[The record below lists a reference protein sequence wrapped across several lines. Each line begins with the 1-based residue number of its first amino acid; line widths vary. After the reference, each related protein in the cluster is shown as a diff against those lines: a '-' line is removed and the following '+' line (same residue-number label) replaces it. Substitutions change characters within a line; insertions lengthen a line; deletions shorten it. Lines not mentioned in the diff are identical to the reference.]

1 MQSGQLIS
9 EIHHNSETN
18 KIELDHYMDM
28 LSDAVLI
35 VKDNKIVHNNRVA
48 RHLFDYHGNE
58 GLEKLSIFDLFA
70 DSSQLN
76 KERYFLCLQEAE
88 AIGKSSSHWEFKK
101 AGWKHYTHRF

>member
-35 VKDNKIVHNNRVA
+35 VKIIKLFIIIELRVIY
-48 RHLFDYHGNE
+48 LTIME
-58 GLEKLSIFDLFA
+58 MKV
-70 DSSQLN
+70 
-76 KERYFLCLQEAE
+76 
-88 AIGKSSSHWEFKK
+88 
-101 AGWKHYTHRF
+101 